1 MSKKTGGTSV
11 FLISFLLPVS
21 EHCAPAVSIATPDG
35 GPTFKAKVEWMV
47 AVAVVVMFWVQGGR
61 GYGGV
66 KVQGQVVAVMK

>member
-1 MSKKTGGTSV
+1 MSKKTGGTSA

-21 EHCAPAVSIATPDG
+21 EHCAPAVSIATPTDG

-47 AVAVVVMFWVQGGR
+47 AVVVVMFWVWGGR